1 MYTKQTLSSDT
12 NMKRKMLLQVA
23 ETSQDIELLYKK

>member
-12 NMKRKMLLQVA
+12 NVKRKVLLQVA
-23 ETSQDIELLYKK
+23 ETSQDFESLYKK